1 MFSFSVL
8 LGSQG
13 CQFFSGLT
21 KMLCSSWGWMSL
33 YGASHVLCC
42 HCEGFRMVVFSSAV
56 LCHFK
61 EGISGSFWAGK
72 SLIQC
77 HTYIL
82 VPMTYYSHLHVGRK
96 QILKNILWS
105 STHWSAWNFSSVQ
118 QLEGRR
124 SRNIIYTIF
133 KKKKKKKEK
142 CSTHPICA
150 QKMLWVSKE
159 QTIYMMTRINEEYLK
174 VDGLPTFI
182 YLRALFCLLPSQ
194 MPCKWVTW

>member
-21 KMLCSSWGWMSL
+21 KMLCSSWGRMSL

-42 HCEGFRMVVFSSAV
+42 RCEGFRMVVFSSAV

-61 EGISGSFWAGK
+61 EGILGSFWAGK

-133 KKKKKKKEK
+133 KKKKRKRKRRKHYFHRFGNYCHK
-142 CSTHPICA
+142 S
-150 QKMLWVSKE
+150 LV
-159 QTIYMMTRINEEYLK
+159 
-174 VDGLPTFI
+174 F
-182 YLRALFCLLPSQ
+182 LPSVSHHTFA
-194 MPCKWVTW
+194 MTWDFSMT